1 MQKIHQG
8 TVALGLAAS
17 MLVASASSFAHEG
30 TNRYWGDSNG
40 NIWRDSWGECW
51 RTSAWT
57 APTPENYVEGCDP
70 EMKTEVKVE
79 APPPAPQPVIHEVT
93 ISAKALFDFDKA
105 TLRPDAQQV
114 IQDLVAKING
124 LSQVDKIIVRGH
136 TDSIGTEEY
145 NMKLSERRAEAV
157 KQALIAEGIDGSI
170 IVTEAYGESQPV
182 ASNKTK
188 EGRQQNRRVEI
199 EVIGLAQE

>member
-1 MQKIHQG
+1 MNKIHQG
-8 TVALGLAAS
+8 TAALGLAAS
-17 MLVASASSFAHEG
+17 MLLASASAFAHEG
-30 TNRYWGDSNG
+30 TDRYWGDSNG

-51 RTSAWT
+51 RTSHWT
-57 APTPENYVEGCDP
+57 APTEENYVEGCDP
-70 EMKTEVKVE
+70 EMKKAE

-105 TLRPDAQQV
+105 TLRPDAQEV
-114 IQDLVAKING
+114 IRDLAAKIKG
-124 LSQVDKIIVRGH
+124 LSQVDKIVVRGH
-136 TDSIGTEEY
+136 TDSIGTEAY

-182 ASNKTK
+182 ASNKTR

-199 EVIGLAQE
+199 EVIGLAKE

>member
-1 MQKIHQG
+1 MKKIHQG
-8 TVALGLAAS
+8 TAALGLAAT
-17 MLVASASSFAHEG
+17 MLLASASSFAHEG
-30 TNRYWGDSNG
+30 TVRYWGDSNG

-51 RTSAWT
+51 RTSEWT
-57 APTPENYVEGCDP
+57 APTPDNYVEGCDP
-70 EMKTEVKVE
+70 EMKAEVK
-79 APPPAPQPVIHEVT
+79 APPPAPQPVVHEVT
-93 ISAKALFDFDKA
+93 ISARALFDFDKA

-114 IQDLVAKING
+114 IDDLVAKIKS

-136 TDSIGTEEY
+136 TDSIGTEAY
-145 NMKLSERRAEAV
+145 NMKLSQRRADAV
-157 KQALIAEGIDGSI
+157 KQALVAAGIDESI

-182 ASNKTK
+182 ASNKTR